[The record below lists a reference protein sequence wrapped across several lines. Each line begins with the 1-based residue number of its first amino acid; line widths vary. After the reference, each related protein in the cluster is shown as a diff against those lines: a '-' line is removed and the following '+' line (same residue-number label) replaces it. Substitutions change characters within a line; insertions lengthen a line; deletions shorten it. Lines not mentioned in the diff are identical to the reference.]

1 MAPKIIALVF
11 LLALTASTSVATN
24 PYYFSTPGLTINSDS
39 CSASYCKACSPGFY
53 NLNCAGIS
61 NGTCTACPATPANS
75 VYAAWGASPDGIL
88 TAPPTLCPF
97 TCVSN
102 AYIWSASAC
111 TAGVCPVSFT
121 YTNTQYI
128 LGVTYPSCTTECKPG
143 YYGSATNPTVCTACS
158 PGSWSA
164 RGATAC
170 TPCALGKYQDLSAE
184 TGCKDCVGPAGYAA
198 NTGQSA
204 CTPCANCTVGYYRS
218 GCGGS
223 AAGTCPGCSVPTSIV

>member
-1 MAPKIIALVF
+1 MHLPATFTLIALT
-11 LLALTASTSVATN
+11 LSTAGATN

-61 NGTCTACPATPANS
+61 NGTCTACPPTPANS

-88 TAPPTLCPF
+88 TAAPTLCPF

-102 AYIWSASAC
+102 AYDKSASAC
-111 TAGVCPVSFT
+111 TAGLCPVSLT
-121 YTNTQYI
+121 VANTQYI
-128 LGVTYPSCTTECKPG
+128 ASVTYPSCTTECMPG
-143 YYGSATNPTVCTACS
+143 YYGSSAISPTLCTACS

-164 RGATAC
+164 RGATSC
-170 TPCALGKYQDLSAE
+170 TLCALGFYQDASAA
-184 TGCKDCVGPAGYAA
+184 TVCKPCDMAVGYAA

-204 CTPCANCTVGYYRS
+204 CTPCANCTVGNYKL

-223 AAGTCPGCSVPTSIV
+223 AAGSCSACSVPTTIV